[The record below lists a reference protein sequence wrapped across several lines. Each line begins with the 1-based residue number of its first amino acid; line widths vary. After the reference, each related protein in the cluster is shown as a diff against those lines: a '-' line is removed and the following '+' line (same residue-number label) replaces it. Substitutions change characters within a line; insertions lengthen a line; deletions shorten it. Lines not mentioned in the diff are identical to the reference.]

1 MRRDVQDA
9 EILSFPEETDR
20 PVLFSTMK
28 PWPDVSVKT
37 WLVPPT
43 DEDDAPNWH
52 LRVHR
57 IDTGRDLMSAEG
69 GFAILGTNS
78 KNGRFLTALS
88 SEDGGQ
94 AEQGTIEDPS
104 SAAVVSRA
112 GASGVRDLSGANA
125 ESGRK
130 GGVCFADANSNLIEA
145 RTLLPCLY
153 GDLKAGSTTWFVS
166 GVFALPAGVESDGWK
181 AEWRKQWEE
190 GIKLP
195 GWVGE
200 MVGSEG

>member
-1 MRRDVQDA
+1 
-9 EILSFPEETDR
+9 
-20 PVLFSTMK
+20 
-28 PWPDVSVKT
+28 
-37 WLVPPT
+37 
-43 DEDDAPNWH
+43 
-52 LRVHR
+52 
-57 IDTGRDLMSAEG
+57 MSAEG

-78 KNGRFLTALS
+78 RNGRFLTALASS

-94 AEQGTIEDPS
+94 PEEEGTIEDPS

-112 GASGVRDLSGANA
+112 GASGVRDLSGGNTA
-125 ESGRK
+125 SGRK

-153 GDLKAGSTTWFVS
+153 GDLKAGSVTWFVS

-181 AEWRKQWEE
+181 GEWRKQWE
-190 GIKLP
+190 GGVKVP

-200 MVGSEG
+200 MVGSER